1 MKKLFL
7 ALMAV
12 AAIAL
17 TGCKD
22 NNNEPEPQPGP
33 QDGIIQVTH
42 QLGEKV
48 TNPLN
53 LQWCKDSV
61 SAKATLS
68 SLRHISDVFYYMD
81 YQMDMQLDNLLA
93 GNYRTRDAFD
103 KAFND
108 MMFNPGG
115 EEPVYTPQRI
125 ACSGFVCK
133 NEQGE
138 LLLGRNFDGDF
149 GPLLMM
155 FNRTN
160 GAKYVQMT
168 DPCYNSL
175 IYINL
180 ETKKADGMLSNGKAS
195 LHRLLRQPLLTMDGM
210 NEYGLCFGAFQLPK
224 FDTVNIAPIHQEGH
238 GDAMG
243 ANLFHNLILSKCK
256 TVKDVETFMS
266 RHDFVTN
273 NTTLNVHWLMADA
286 TGDWA
291 MFEFWDNKL
300 NVYRED
306 SLYKMSSNTCTP
318 IPYEWYN
325 IENYYRSWIPYT
337 AYPKPGEATK
347 SNWQSFFSS
356 RIRATHMMNNYHPVM
371 SEMEALKCLQEG
383 RYSIEVYDH
392 LTNWSCVYN
401 PKQRTILFCLRND
414 MSKVYKV
421 DLKKEL

>member
-17 TGCKD
+17 TGCRDK
-22 NNNEPEPQPGP
+22 NSEPEPQPEP

-138 LLLGRNFDGDF
+138 VLLGRNFDGDF

-180 ETKKADGMLSNGKAS
+180 KTKKADGMLSNGKAS

-224 FDTVNIAPIHQEGH
+224 FDTVNIAPIYQEGH

-256 TVKDVETFMS
+256 TVKDVEDFMS
-266 RHDFVTN
+266 KHDFVTN

-291 MFEFWDNKL
+291 MFEFWDNEL

-401 PKQRTILFCLRND
+401 PKQRTILFCIRND
-414 MSKVYKV
+414 MSKIYKL